1 MKSLFFLKRVVLFF
15 LGFVVIWFWNVDA
28 YSQSNKNVILIV
40 GDGMG
45 VAQWQA
51 GLIKNKGQLN
61 LKQFENIG
69 FLLTH
74 TTTSVN
80 GSAPDHGTALA
91 TGIKSYNGAVSVNS
105 DTIPVKSIIEYA
117 EENGISTGL
126 VSANTLMEGGVAPF
140 VAHEPNRMQMENIA
154 ASYLN
159 HKLDVFIGAGSQSFT
174 QRKDGRNLIA
184 ELRKGDYQVVFSM
197 DSIKNIEKG
206 KLAGFTA
213 PQNNPG
219 IKEGRGT
226 MFTDAVVT
234 ALNILDNN
242 KKGFFLLVADVFA
255 DRASHLGDA
264 ELVALETI
272 DLDKVIGQALE
283 FAQMDGNTV
292 VIVTGGP
299 EASGMALTGGNFQ
312 NGTFEAKWAN
322 PGMIHTGTMIPVFAY
337 GPGSDQFK
345 GIQDNTEIFQKMM
358 ELLKIA
364 KSEQE

>member
-1 MKSLFFLKRVVLFF
+1 MKTLFFHKRVVLFF
-15 LGFVVIWFWNVDA
+15 VGFVVIWFLKVDV
-28 YSQSNKNVILIV
+28 YSQSKRNVILIV

-51 GLIKNKGQLN
+51 GLIKNDGQLN
-61 LKQFENIG
+61 LEKFENIG

-74 TTTSVN
+74 TTTGLN

-91 TGIKSYNGAVSVNS
+91 TGIKSYNGAVSVNT
-105 DTIPVKSIIEYA
+105 DTIQVKSIIEFA
-117 EENGISTGL
+117 EEDGISTGL

-140 VAHEPNRMQMENIA
+140 VAHEPNRMQTENIA
-154 ASYLN
+154 ASYLSHN
-159 HKLDVFIGAGSQSFT
+159 FDVFIGAGSQSFT
-174 QRKDGRNLIA
+174 QRKDGRNLVT
-184 ELRKGDYQVVFSM
+184 ELRKKGYQVVFSM

-219 IKEGRGT
+219 IKDGRGT
-226 MFTDAVVT
+226 MFIDAVQT

-242 KKGFFLLVADVFA
+242 QKGFFLFVADVFV
-255 DRASHLGDA
+255 DRASHAGDA
-264 ELVALETI
+264 ELVALEAI
-272 DLDKVIGQALE
+272 DLDNVIGKALE
-283 FAQMDGNTV
+283 FAQKDGNTV

-312 NGTFEAKWAN
+312 NGTIEAKRAN

-337 GPGSDQFK
+337 GPSSDQFK

-358 ELLKIA
+358 ESLGIA
-364 KSEQE
+364 E